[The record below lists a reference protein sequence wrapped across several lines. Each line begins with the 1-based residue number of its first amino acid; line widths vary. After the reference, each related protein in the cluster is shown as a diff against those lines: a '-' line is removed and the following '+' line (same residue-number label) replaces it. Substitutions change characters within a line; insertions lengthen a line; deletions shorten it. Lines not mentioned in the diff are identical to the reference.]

1 MSLPGFSAAASL
13 NLSNV
18 TYQLESSG
26 VTSIQGVR
34 PSMIDDDRRAAL
46 FCRIRC
52 FARFRTSGDALDQC
66 LFRCGD

>member
-1 MSLPGFSAAASL
+1 MSLPGFSATASL
-13 NLSNV
+13 SKSNV

-26 VTSIQGVR
+26 ITSMEGVI

-52 FARFRTSGDALDQC
+52 FRRFGTSGGADQC
-66 LFRCGD
+66 LLDCGD